1 MEYVIRHSVFKSTKI
16 VLDTSE
22 YNTILVDFVS
32 NQFHCA
38 SIFGTSDDNTVEYIL
53 DTFIQSDTDIWLHL
67 RIMNDDLLSFTVR
80 NYGKRECTSWENI
93 IAYMDQP
100 NVIEYTCVSY
110 NDASWTIQFKTS
122 KYIFLKWKK
131 SL

>member
-1 MEYVIRHSVFKSTKI
+1 MYSNQPKLSSK
-16 VLDTSE
+16 LDTSE
-22 YNTILVDFVS
+22 YNTILFDFVS

-38 SIFGTSDDNTVEYIL
+38 SIFGTSDDNTEEYIL

-80 NYGKRECTSWENI
+80 NYGKRECTSWESNI
-93 IAYMDQP
+93 ADMDQP

-110 NDASWTIQFKTS
+110 NNASWTIQFKTS
-122 KYIFLKWKK
+122 KHKKTFIILSEYILK
-131 SL
+131 S